1 MPDDVSDLVLVMQ
14 VRGQLWQKAPSMPRD
29 AAPEHLPVRIVLE
42 SVVPIPDLPDR
53 VEIPS
58 GPRAQEAMQVQHP
71 ERCGDG

>member
-42 SVVPIPDLPDR
+42 SAVPIPDLPD
-53 VEIPS
+53 
-58 GPRAQEAMQVQHP
+58 RAQEAMQVQHP
-71 ERCGDG
+71 ESVEVDR